1 MGWLAQNISLMLK
14 ESILFDYD
22 EPERDSDGNILIDVA
37 YRRVSTE
44 KQSTDGFGLDAQL
57 KDIKDYYRRY
67 NENVPVL
74 LITENGFTG
83 TTMDRPGLNCFKK
96 RLNDF
101 NIGATNIRIR
111 KFVVPKI
118 DRLGRTL
125 VGTLSFIQEYLLP
138 SDDCEDININKN
150 KNKNNKKSKN
160 KKKLDYYGEH
170 INNNRYCIEFVS
182 IQETVV
188 EIKLDKYGKMQP
200 NSKLM
205 LNILSVFAE
214 FDRDQIVLKMKGGKE
229 QRAALGYPLG
239 GGGIPYGYYYDK
251 DKDLYGNYVTIPEQK
266 EKFLEARRL
275 FVEEHMA
282 PNKIADKLGFK
293 TEQLV
298 INMLKRRTYLNVVT
312 YNGKEYPGHFEA
324 FITEE
329 QWQEQQDEFA
339 SRAKGSNYSR
349 YLLTSLLF
357 CGNCGSKLR
366 YQSASNGNTKIY
378 CYSQDNSAS
387 KRHIVKDENCPN
399 HTRYPA
405 KDVEDVVIKT
415 IMSLSFKTD
424 ENNKKSISVFDI
436 KENLKNEIAKLQ
448 AKLSRLVEKYATADS
463 TSPMGEAI
471 EAQMEQT
478 SEEIEQLRME
488 LDNTIAQE
496 TRARK
501 ANKILYTIKTFKDA
515 WEHMTLEERREVCME
530 IIESVIITETGGKPS
545 IQVNLQLQQYLNLR
559 EE

>member
-1 MGWLAQNISLMLK
+1 MGWLAQNISLMFK

-22 EPERDSDGNILIDVA
+22 VPEKDDDGNILIDIA

-67 NENVPVL
+67 NEDVPVL
-74 LITENGFTG
+74 LITEDGFTG

-138 SDDCEDININKN
+138 SDGVDDININKN
-150 KNKNNKKSKN
+150 KNKQKTRS
-160 KKKLDYYGEH
+160 KKKKINYYGEH
-170 INNNRYCIEFVS
+170 ENNNRYCIEFVS
-182 IQETVV
+182 CQESVV
-188 EIKLDKYGKMQP
+188 EIKLDKYGKMHP

-205 LNILSVFAE
+205 LNILSTFAE

-229 QRAALGYPLG
+229 QRAASGYPLG

-251 DKDLYGNYVTIPEQK
+251 DKDFYGNYVTIPEEK
-266 EKFLEARRL
+266 AKFLEARRL

-282 PNKIADKLGFK
+282 PNRIADKLGFS

-298 INMLKRRTYLNVVT
+298 INMLKRRTYLNVVS
-312 YNGKEYPGHFEA
+312 YNGKEYPAHFEA

-339 SRAKGSNYSR
+339 RRAKGSNYSK
-349 YLLTSLLF
+349 YLLSSLLF
-357 CGNCGSKLR
+357 CGNCGGKLR
-366 YQSASNGNTKIY
+366 YQGASNGNTKIV
-378 CYSQDNSAS
+378 CYSQDKSQS
-387 KRHIVKDENCPN
+387 KRHLVKDENCPN

-405 KDVEDVVIKT
+405 KDVEDVVINT

-424 ENNKKSISVFDI
+424 DDNKKTVSVFDI
-436 KENLKNEIAKLQ
+436 KVNLQNEISKKQ
-448 AKLSRLVEKYATADS
+448 AQLVRLAEKFSKIDS
-463 TSPMGEAI
+463 TSPMAAALET
-471 EAQMEQT
+471 QMEQY
-478 SEEIEQLRME
+478 SNEIEQLRME
-488 LDNTIAQE
+488 LDNTVAQE
-496 TRARK
+496 ARARK
-501 ANKILYTIKTFKDA
+501 ANKIIYTIKTFKDA
-515 WEHMTLEERREVCME
+515 WEHMSMEERRDVCVE
-530 IIESVIITETGGKPS
+530 IIESIIITETGAKPS
-545 IQVNLQLQQYLNLR
+545 IQVNLQHQQYLNLR